1 MLCVPRGTIR
11 ATVLIETI
19 TAAFEME
26 EIIYELRQHSSG
38 LNCGRWD
45 YIFSFIK
52 KFRNHPDKVLPNRC
66 ELGCE
71 VWRDVCS
78 RSAVQLLFLGT
89 ASVSSGYYSTH
100 VCTAACRTVS
110 VHQLVCVAFT
120 CVAVRMCLRA
130 RICCVGELPAGRPLS
145 IDCHLFTL
153 HLWCCICN
161 CLQLYAMH
169 VCQFLQG

>member
-1 MLCVPRGTIR
+1 MLSIPRGTIR

-66 ELGCE
+66 A
-71 VWRDVCS
+71 
-78 RSAVQLLFLGT
+78 AVGLAGKRLK
-89 ASVSSGYYSTH
+89 
-100 VCTAACRTVS
+100 CTLMRRCCCVLVGAACYMHCCACSLAWQRLL
-110 VHQLVCVAFT
+110 HLVDICCLITRRVDLTMTSPLHGRIRLLPAACKWHLLCLCALLCVAT
-120 CVAVRMCLRA
+120 
-130 RICCVGELPAGRPLS
+130 
-145 IDCHLFTL
+145 
-153 HLWCCICN
+153 
-161 CLQLYAMH
+161 AMMSA
-169 VCQFLQG
+169 

>member
-1 MLCVPRGTIR
+1 MLELRQQQQGVLLQEQQGTMVCTSVCCASPALNAFQWRLVCLTGFAASMPISHDKMLSCSADMLRVPRGTIR

-66 ELGCE
+66 ELGGE
-71 VWRDVCS
+71 V
-78 RSAVQLLFLGT
+78 G
-89 ASVSSGYYSTH
+89 
-100 VCTAACRTVS
+100 
-110 VHQLVCVAFT
+110 
-120 CVAVRMCLRA
+120 
-130 RICCVGELPAGRPLS
+130 
-145 IDCHLFTL
+145 
-153 HLWCCICN
+153 
-161 CLQLYAMH
+161 
-169 VCQFLQG
+169 

>member
-1 MLCVPRGTIR
+1 LTVVLVLDWGWWQAYRSDGLPLAVVFADMLRVPRGTIR

-66 ELGCE
+66 ELG
-71 VWRDVCS
+71 VWKFGATLCS
-78 RSAVQLLFLGT
+78 GVW
-89 ASVSSGYYSTH
+89 SVSSCRLTAHMSAH
-100 VCTAACRTVS
+100 VLAELPLCINYC
-110 VHQLVCVAFT
+110 LICD
-120 CVAVRMCLRA
+120 AVRVTCCACNSCL
-130 RICCVGELPAGRPLS
+130 
-145 IDCHLFTL
+145 
-153 HLWCCICN
+153 
-161 CLQLYAMH
+161 
-169 VCQFLQG
+169 